1 MGIDGCDANDWFGK
15 ASKCLKQRMASY
27 QSKELRFTLLAICK
41 DLKNKYTEER
51 TLLTSKKE
59 NASSNNGMDVEID
72 DDVSDYINNFPVD
85 QIDHR
90 LAELDDLIKNEEQKR
105 IKWKNENIRRRH
117 NYFPFILN
125 LIRILGEKKV
135 LRSLTD
141 KAKEKKKEKIKR
153 MEEEKKKQE
162 DAEKA

>member
-1 MGIDGCDANDWFGK
+1 MGENK
-15 ASKCLKQRMASY
+15 ASS
-27 QSKELRFTLLAICK
+27 
-41 DLKNKYTEER
+41 
-51 TLLTSKKE
+51 
-59 NASSNNGMDVEID
+59 MDVDAD
-72 DDVSDYINNFPVD
+72 DDVSEYIRNFPVD
-85 QIDHR
+85 QIDDR
-90 LAELDDLIKNEEQKR
+90 LAALDDLIKTEEEKR

-153 MEEEKKKQE
+153 MEDEQKKQEEAEKKKKE
-162 DAEKA
+162 EAAKSDASK